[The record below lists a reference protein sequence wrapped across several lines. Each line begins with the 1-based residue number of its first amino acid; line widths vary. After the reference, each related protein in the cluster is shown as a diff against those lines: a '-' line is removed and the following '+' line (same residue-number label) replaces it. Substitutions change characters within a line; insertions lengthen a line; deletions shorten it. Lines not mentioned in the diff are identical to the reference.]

1 MSDLDYQIPSRED
14 LTRGAAA
21 GGFTLQIGP
30 DEHLPVEL
38 LDVRDGRAMN
48 DSFDCY
54 LATFALPLG
63 ISLPQAVFRMI
74 GPDARHW
81 LLMMAPV
88 MPEPDGRNA
97 LELVIHTRRAVAAS
111 N

>member
-14 LTRGAAA
+14 LANGAAA
-21 GGFTLQIGP
+21 GGFTLQVGP

-38 LDVRDGRAMN
+38 LEVREGAALN
-48 DSFDCY
+48 ASYDCY
-54 LATFALPLG
+54 AATFALPLG
-63 ISLPQAVFRMI
+63 VSLPQSVFRMI
-74 GPDARHW
+74 GPDRREW
-81 LLMMAPV
+81 LLMMTPV

-97 LELVIHTRRAVAAS
+97 LEMVIHTRRAVAAA

>member
-14 LTRGAAA
+14 LINGAAA

-48 DSFDCY
+48 ASFDCY

-63 ISLPQAVFRMI
+63 TSLPQSVFRLI
-74 GPDARHW
+74 GPDARQW

-88 MPEPDGRNA
+88 MPEPDGRHA
-97 LELVIHTRRAVAAS
+97 LELVIHTRRAVAAAD
-111 N
+111 